1 MSFLDIARQLLL
13 FIHLM
18 VFAIAIAEILR
29 EDWRLFRSEQIDT
42 EMLNTTSRNIK
53 FLLVG
58 LWASGIALVWFRT
71 GSELQSLLAD
81 PKFHAK
87 ILVVSV
93 LTINGLLLHLIAFPL
108 LRGEIEIRSG
118 SAMLLSV
125 LGAISTTSWL
135 VAGFIGTSR
144 IIAPHLSFSMFIGLY
159 EIALISGLLTAMV
172 FVRPRLRHKLVT
184 APRRRIPDKNC
195 PIEGADNTGLTLLQQ
210 IEAAAS
216 AMGQAQNQLQAIRA
230 SAFSGG
236 GLLPLPD
243 PDRDRPRQANNPAS
257 ADQAARETVLRRAAT
272 R

>member
-1 MSFLDIARQLLL
+1 MSFLDIARQSLL
-13 FIHLM
+13 FVHLM

-42 EMLNTTSRNIK
+42 GRLKTTSRNIK

-58 LWASGIALVWFRT
+58 LWTSGIALVWFRT
-71 GSELQSLLAD
+71 GSELQTLLAD

-108 LRGEIEIRSG
+108 LRREIEIRSG

-159 EIALISGLLTAMV
+159 EIALISGLVTALV
-172 FVRPRLRHKLVT
+172 FVRPRLRHKMVM
-184 APRRRIPDKNC
+184 AHRRPKPDKNS
-195 PIEGADNTGLTLLQQ
+195 PMEGADSSGMTLLQQ

-230 SAFSGG
+230 TAFSGG
-236 GLLPLPD
+236 GLLPVPD
-243 PDRDRPRQANNPAS
+243 PNCDRSRQADNPAS
-257 ADQAARETVLRRAAT
+257 ADQSARESALRRAAT